1 MPEEAGRREVPKS
14 GLLPSDAIAK
24 RIRMYN

>member
-14 GLLPSDAIAK
+14 RLLPPDAIAK